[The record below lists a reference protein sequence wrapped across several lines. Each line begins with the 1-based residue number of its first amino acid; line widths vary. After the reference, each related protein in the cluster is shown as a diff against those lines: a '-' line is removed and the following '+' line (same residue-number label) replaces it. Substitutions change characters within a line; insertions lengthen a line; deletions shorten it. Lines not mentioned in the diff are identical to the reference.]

1 MEPRRLQ
8 ILELIWDRELSV
20 NEIASHLPISV
31 AAVSQHLSKLRAA
44 DLVSSRPEGRRRY
57 YSAKKGAMGPLA
69 GVLQSSWGDDQEKQV
84 ATPTMTNPP
93 VAILPSPPPPRPYTA
108 PSIDAVEQ
116 AGAPNTLDEM
126 ASWYRQGLHARI
138 VALEKAR
145 KALSEGTEG
154 AASSIRRIARSVTR
168 PAIAERFAEVG
179 ATAQTVA
186 EQGDGNIEEGVDRL
200 IGVLRQAGT
209 HEEGDVVKILVVED
223 SRVEALLH
231 RSIVSGP
238 NREVLMAETAE
249 QAQSVLD
256 AQDVDLILLDL
267 TLPGADGRDLLI
279 ELGRRPR
286 TASIPVILLTSRI
299 DAQARTESMALGADA
314 YYAKPVDKAVLTTAV
329 SMMLERSAEAR
340 QLGRRDPLSGLR
352 NRAVFLDDVRQLAA
366 TSTRA
371 RVDVSLAI
379 LEIERL
385 GAINDFHGS
394 DIGDALVRSV
404 AERVKTAFR
413 ESDLVARWGGA
424 KFAVLFTNTGPEN
437 AALALEKLRQSTD
450 SVSVA
455 LPDGTKHVA
464 TWHAGVSSVGGPA
477 GVDDAVAHATR
488 RLQMARRSG
497 VGRIVTSDAAVT
509 KGVRTVL
516 LIEDDEILADLIEHR
531 LGRADFQVARFDDG
545 AEALAEMARIDA
557 SAVVLDT
564 MLPGAEGFEVLR
576 RLKESPSFAGVPVIV
591 LTFGGEQD
599 ASRAFKLGASD
610 SLAKPFSVEELV
622 ARVSRLVSEFEEGPI
637 R

>member
-44 DLVSSRPEGRRRY
+44 DLVAGRPEGRRRY
-57 YSAKKGAMGPLA
+57 YRAKKGAMGRLA
-69 GVLQSSWGDDQEKQV
+69 GVLQSSWGDDPEPEV
-84 ATPTMTNPP
+84 AAPAAVAPP
-93 VAILPSPPPPRPYTA
+93 PAAIPSPPPPRLDPA
-108 PSIDAVEQ
+108 PSTKPRTQ
-116 AGAPNTLDEM
+116 NGSPTTLDEM
-126 ASWYRQGLHARI
+126 ASWYRQGLHARV

-145 KALSEGTEG
+145 AALSAGTEG
-154 AASSIRRIARSVTR
+154 AAKSIRRIARSLTR
-168 PAIAERFAEVG
+168 PAISERFPEVG
-179 ATAQTVA
+179 VTARTVA
-186 EQGDGNIEEGVDRL
+186 EQGDDDTAEGVDRL
-200 IGVLRQAGT
+200 IGVLRQAAT
-209 HEEGDVVKILVVED
+209 LDDDDVVKILVVED

-249 QAQSVLD
+249 QAQAILD

-267 TLPGADGRDLLI
+267 TLPGVDGRDLLI

-352 NRAVFLDDVRQLAA
+352 NRAVFLDDVRQLSA
-366 TSTRA
+366 TATRA
-371 RVDVSLAI
+371 QVDVSLAI

-385 GAINDFHGS
+385 GAMNDFHGS
-394 DIGDALVRSV
+394 DVGDALVRAV
-404 AERVKTAFR
+404 AESLKTTFR
-413 ESDLVARWGGA
+413 DSDLVARWGGA
-424 KFAVLFTNTGPEN
+424 KFAVLLANTGPEN
-437 AALALEKLRQSTD
+437 GAVALKKLRESTAK
-450 SVSVA
+450 VSVA
-455 LPDGTKHVA
+455 LPDGTVLVP
-464 TWHAGVSSVGGPA
+464 TWHAGVSAVGGPVS
-477 GVDDAVAHATR
+477 VDDAVAHATR
-488 RLQMARRSG
+488 RLQMARRG
-497 VGRIVTSDAAVT
+497 GEGRIVSTDAAVT
-509 KGVRTVL
+509 RGVRTVL

-531 LGRADFQVARFDDG
+531 LGRADFQVTRFGDG
-545 AEALAEMARIDA
+545 AEALAAMAGIDA
-557 SAVVLDT
+557 SAVILDT

-599 ASRAFKLGASD
+599 AARAFKLGASD
-610 SLAKPFSVEELV
+610 SIAKPFSVEELV
-622 ARVSRLVSEFEEGPI
+622 ARVSRLVAAFEEGPI